1 MRVRVRVCVRVC
13 VRAVSVSVDKKV
25 AAHNEAVRARREAVK
40 VETRLTL
47 EAEVAKPAV
56 APVAPVAPK
65 LGKKA

>member
-1 MRVRVRVCVRVC
+1 MQSAARKHPGLRQT
-13 VRAVSVSVDKKV
+13 KKV